1 MKKRILSLL
10 LALCLVAGLLPGVAL
25 ADGAAEDITVTVTM
39 NTQSVAD
46 DVTMVGLGA
55 LPASTQVTV
64 PAGSTVADVMSKW
77 AEATSVSVVGLDKG
91 FISAIGAFDSYNT
104 AAFTALCAGFGLDPV
119 PDIFQYAG
127 WSFYINNVM
136 GSEGISSA
144 TVAAGDTVAF
154 RYGVYM
160 TSGTWE
166 QVDFTFLDAYN
177 RVAALITTASAAN
190 ESDYTVEQWET
201 VQNALT
207 KATNVKATID
217 AEEPDATG
225 MPYAGAGMW
234 LNYFAAKRT
243 NLYGPGTVTDQLQIA
258 GTELSNALDKV
269 PTPKSVTVKDG
280 GNVIKLPLN
289 GTYQIQSTVL
299 PEGAPQDVTYAA
311 ILGDTN
317 YTVSSD
323 GVIKPSA
330 KNDMC
335 WIKVTSKSV
344 SSAYSYFKF
353 KIVDAVDL
361 DAALTAAEAQ
371 LTWSSLSTEPADAVT
386 AGFSLPS
393 SLAVPAGNV
402 AVRWSLDPAYGAMG
416 ISSYNGA
423 LSTYVDRPASVDASC
438 TLTATLSFWGSTRT
452 VTFPV
457 TVKAE
462 GVSDVKESV
471 VDFGKLMDAIAA
483 GYTTSTDAWTVLD
496 MAAYGKN
503 IKPESGYLYSSAAPS
518 ALADLALGVT
528 PSTLDSLKTF
538 DATANGAIYTTPYV
552 LLAYDAAKLDDTGL
566 TNTRAAMKASLVS
579 YLENISTNYAGV
591 DEVSPVLCALAPY
604 YHAGDAA
611 LDAAVDA
618 AIAWLSAQQQPDGTF
633 SYWGTNNSN
642 TTAFAIVA
650 LSAYGIDAHTDARF
664 IKSGKSA
671 VEGLMS
677 FALPTLDGFG
687 YKGNVTKNPL
697 ATEQGF
703 RALVSY
709 ARMKESG
716 SAYNIYLDAAAG
728 KAAPADPKITATTPP
743 APVTPAG
750 NITVS
755 FSLTGDSVHGS
766 GAHTAYETWIA
777 PRSVTVTSGSS
788 VGDVFRRVLAETGYT
803 AVGADT
809 GYVTSITTP
818 AGVTLAALS
827 NGDNSGWMYRVDG
840 EIPSVGL
847 NDYILKT
854 GEKIEWFYVDD
865 WKTLYPEDG
874 SDADRFTDIAAS
886 LYRTDIL
893 WAAEKGLFSGA
904 TATEFLP
911 ERAITR
917 GQLATVLYRLA
928 GSPAVSG
935 GSFTDVAAGSY
946 CAPAAAWA
954 AKCGV
959 TLGFADGSFHPGAPI
974 SRQQLAVMLYRAA
987 KVLGFDT
994 TEGGMAIRE
1003 YSDYDAISDYAKPAM
1018 AWCVNAGLFAGE
1030 NGRID
1035 PAGAVTR
1042 AEAAAIVHRL
1052 CKDAK

>member
-10 LALCLVAGLLPGVAL
+10 LTLCLVAGLLPGVAL
-25 ADGAAEDITVTVTM
+25 AEGAAGDITVTVTM

-46 DVTMVGLGA
+46 DVTIVGLDA

-64 PAGSTVADVMSKW
+64 PAGSTVAEVMSKW
-77 AEATSVSVVGLDKG
+77 AADTSVSVSGLDRG

-104 AAFTALCAGFGLDPV
+104 AAFTALCEGFGLDPV
-119 PDIFQYAG
+119 PDIFRYAG
-127 WSFYINNVM
+127 WSFYINNAM
-136 GSEGISSA
+136 GSEGISSS
-144 TVAAGDTVAF
+144 TVASGDTVAF

-177 RVAALITTASAAN
+177 RVATLITTASAAN
-190 ESDYTVEQWET
+190 ESDYTAEQWET

-207 KATNVKATID
+207 KATSVKTAVDT
-217 AEEPDATG
+217 EEPDASET
-225 MPYAGAGMW
+225 PYAGAGMW
-234 LNYFAAKRT
+234 LNYFAAK
-243 NLYGPGTVTDQLQIA
+243 GTSLWVPSSVTDRLQSA
-258 GTELSNALDKV
+258 GMELSNALDKI
-269 PTPKSVTVKDG
+269 PTPEKVTVKDG
-280 GNVIKLPLN
+280 SLVIKLPLN

-299 PEGAPQDVTYAA
+299 PEGAPQDVTYEA
-311 ILGDTN
+311 GGN
-317 YTVSSD
+317 YCTVSDTGIITPQSTSSFCM
-323 GVIKPSA
+323 VQVHCKSNPSL
-330 KNDMC
+330 
-335 WIKVTSKSV
+335 
-344 SSAYSYFKF
+344 SAVFMFS
-353 KIVDAVDL
+353 IVDAVDL

-371 LTWSSLSTEPADAVT
+371 LTWDSLSTEPADAVT
-386 AGFSLPS
+386 TGFSLPS
-393 SLAVPAGNV
+393 SLAVSGGNV
-402 AVRWSLDPAYGAMG
+402 AVDWSLDPAYGAMG
-416 ISSYNGA
+416 ISSDNGA

-462 GVSDVKESV
+462 GISDDKESV
-471 VDFGKLMDAIAA
+471 VDYKSLMDGIAA
-483 GYTTSTDAWTVLD
+483 GYTSSSDAWVVLD
-496 MAAYGKN
+496 MAAYGQN
-503 IKPESGYLYSSAAPS
+503 VKPESGYTYSSDAPS

-528 PSTLDSLKTF
+528 PTTLDALKSF
-538 DATANGAIYTTPYV
+538 DSTGAYAIYTTPYV

-591 DEVSPVLCALAPY
+591 DEVSPILCALAPY
-604 YHAGDAA
+604 YHGGDAA

-618 AIAWLSAQQQPDGTF
+618 AIAWLSAQQQSDGTF
-633 SYWGTNNSN
+633 AYYGTNNANS
-642 TTAFAIVA
+642 TAFAVIA
-650 LSAYGIDAHTDARF
+650 LSAYGIDAHADSRF
-664 IKSGKSA
+664 IKNNKSA

-677 FALPTLDGFG
+677 FALASLDGFG
-687 YKGNVTKNPL
+687 YKGNVTKNAL

-703 RALVSY
+703 RALVAY
-709 ARMKESG
+709 ARMKEAG
-716 SAYNIYLDAAAG
+716 SAYNIYLDAAVG
-728 KAAPADPKITATTPP
+728 KDAPADPKITATTPP
-743 APVTPAG
+743 APVTPVG

-755 FSLTGDSVHGS
+755 FSLTGDSVHGTA
-766 GAHTAYETWIA
+766 AHTAYETWIA

-809 GYVTSITTP
+809 GYVSSITTP

-827 NGDNSGWMYRVDG
+827 NGDNSGWMYRVSG

-847 NDYILKT
+847 NDYILKN

-874 SDADRFTDIAAS
+874 SDADRFLDIASS

-893 WAAEKGLFSGA
+893 WAAEKGLMNGVS
-904 TATEFLP
+904 ATEFAP

-917 GQLATVLYRLA
+917 GQAAAVLYRLA
-928 GSPAVSG
+928 GSPASAG
-935 GSFTDVAAGSY
+935 ESFSDVREGSY

-959 TLGFADGSFHPGAPI
+959 ALGFADGTFRPGAPV

-987 KVLGFDT
+987 KVLGYDT

-1018 AWCVNAGLFAGE
+1018 AWCVNAGLLSGE

-1042 AEAAAIVHRL
+1042 AEAAAVLHRL
-1052 CKDAK
+1052 CGDAK